1 MNSLYKTLL
10 NVTLEYGQGYC
21 RMVDMEKDDETTNYD
36 CSRGLD
42 EKLIDYHIYKIGY
55 KLKSNEGIQCLQL
68 IFKNR
73 NDGKPATLLDTAP
86 EETDKQYFELE
97 DNEEIIE
104 LRIWEKNDALR
115 GLEIST
121 NKGRIQKIGYGE
133 DQPTKIKEFESGD
146 KIIFG
151 FGCHANQKYGVSSIY
166 SYFMNKKKFGIVNN
180 MGLLQLRSKLKKN
193 PEFKTQLE
201 AKKSSLNEKQRLILD
216 ICDLPDTSFF
226 PICSYLMSY

>member
-10 NVTLEYGQGYC
+10 NATLEYGQGYS
-21 RMVDMEKDDETTNYD
+21 RMVDMKEDDETKNYD

-86 EETDKQYFELE
+86 EETNKDYFEIE

-104 LRIWEKNDALR
+104 LRIWEKNEALT

-121 NKGRIQKIGYGE
+121 NKGRSKKIGYGE
-133 DQPTKIKEFESGD
+133 EPTKIKEFESGD

-151 FGCHANQKYGVSSIY
+151 FGCQANQKYGISSIY
-166 SYFMNKKKFGIVNN
+166 SYFMNKRKFGIVNN
-180 MGLLQLRSKLKKN
+180 LGLLQLRAKLKQN
-193 PEFKTQLE
+193 SEFKAQLE
-201 AKKSSLNEKQRLILD
+201 AKKSSLNEKQRLILE
-216 ICDLPDTSFF
+216 ICLLPDTSFF
-226 PICSYLMSY
+226 PISSYLMSY